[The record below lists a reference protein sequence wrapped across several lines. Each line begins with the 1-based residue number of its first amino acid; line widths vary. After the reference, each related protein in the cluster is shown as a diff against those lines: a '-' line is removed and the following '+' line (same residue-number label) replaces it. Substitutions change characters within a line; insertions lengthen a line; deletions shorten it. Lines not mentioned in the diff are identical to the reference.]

1 MSLSK
6 KEIAQ
11 QVTELIVQKI
21 NQGMSIPEATREVML
36 EHPEWV
42 DSSDNKN

>member
-11 QVTELIVQKI
+11 QVFEIIVQKI
-21 NQGMSIPEATREVML
+21 NQGLSISEATREVML

-42 DSSDNKN
+42 DSSNNQD